1 MAADSK
7 LLLIG
12 DAITADIIVKAHARI
27 LLTGFEEDVS
37 GLNPPS
43 VNVFREFRYTT
54 DYIFWT
60 DFLEMTPENLFLNT
74 IKVEDEATIQ
84 IRYTRTGT
92 DESTLIEF
100 NSITLLGEA
109 DVIQYET
116 PTIDESIF
124 SSVYPTKETQKLA
137 VNLFKKLY
145 FRGIVPKYII
155 RGEDRDYVEDEDYI
169 SLAKTIGHYFAL
181 FIQYFK
187 RFDNFYNDEELM
199 REYVRQYGVYFDESN
214 VTLQDLQY
222 LTQHIYDEI
231 RKRGTIS
238 IFNRKG
244 DALPDGDI
252 AQIDGEFIRLL
263 RSKTYNELSFEM
275 LQVDETGWCIGKS
288 SPLWM
293 GTNDSVALNKTK
305 EKTEEFQNLD
315 NFKTTT
321 SGNGVISLVE
331 YNDKMCAKIEVISVN
346 DIAAFGNYEN
356 SSEVDIKD
364 VFVVDANIDY
374 EVSFNMLLNTD
385 IKVTFGVEGFDFNG
399 RRLYDDFNSIQSMSL
414 SNMFGVINKS
424 QVPDTWLTWRGIIH
438 AYSTVQLINNKTNLG
453 FGSDLVFNNRFVH
466 YILPKIVFENNG
478 TDGVGDAYIYN
489 YKIRPSVRGTN
500 IMPLRNGY
508 ENSHSLGFVECP
520 PILYMYARNN
530 NNSQSL
536 QDITDI
542 IDKYLLPFNV
552 SMIPQL
558 LS

>member
-12 DAITADIIVKAHARI
+12 DAITADIVVKAHARI
-27 LLTGFEEDVS
+27 LLTGFEEDVT
-37 GLNPPS
+37 GLAPPT

-60 DFLEMTPENLFLNT
+60 DFLELTPENLSLNT
-74 IKVEDEATIQ
+74 IKVEGEATIQ

-92 DESTLIEF
+92 DGTSLLEF

-116 PTIDESIF
+116 PSIDESIF
-124 SSVYPTKETQKLA
+124 SSVYPTKETQALA
-137 VNLFKKLY
+137 ANLFKKLY

-155 RGEDRDYVEDEDYI
+155 RGEDRDQIEDEDYI

-222 LTQHIYDEI
+222 LTQHLYDEI
-231 RKRGTIS
+231 RKRGTIA
-238 IFNRKG
+238 IFDRKG
-244 DALPDGDI
+244 DIKPDGDI

-263 RSKTYNELSFEM
+263 RSKPYNELSFEV
-275 LQVDETGWCIGKS
+275 LQIDETGWCIGKS

-293 GTNDSVALNKTK
+293 GTNNSIALNKTK
-305 EKTEEFQNLD
+305 EKTEDFQDLN

-321 SGNGVISLVE
+321 SGGGTISLAE
-331 YNDKMCAKIEVISVN
+331 YDNKMCAQVALSAVG
-346 DIAAFGNYEN
+346 DIVAFGNYEN
-356 SSEVDIKD
+356 SAEVDLKD
-364 VFVVDANIDY
+364 AFIVDADIDY
-374 EVSFNMLLNTD
+374 EIVFDMMLDANV
-385 IKVTFGVEGFDFNG
+385 KVTFGVEGFDLNG
-399 RRLYDDFNSIQSMSL
+399 KRLYDDFNSIQSMSL
-414 SNMFGVINKS
+414 NNTFGIINQS
-424 QVPDTWLTWRGIIH
+424 QVPAMWLTWRGIIH
-438 AYSTVQLINNKTNLG
+438 AYSTVQLLDNKTNLG

-466 YILPKIVFENNG
+466 YILPKIVFEKTASGAGNSY
-478 TDGVGDAYIYN
+478 VWN

-520 PILYMYARNN
+520 PLFYMYARNN

-542 IDKYLLPFNV
+542 IDKYLLPFNI

-558 LS
+558 LSQ